1 MLCCRKL
8 PEPPI
13 TQPLSIALVT
23 DWVPPRVGGI
33 ERHVAGLA
41 TALARRGHTIHLF
54 TSTPKAS
61 PLDGVIVHEIEAAM
75 VGDVVAPSL
84 WRVGEFRTMLVDA
97 GVNLVHAHGMF

>member
-8 PEPPI
+8 PEHPI

-41 TALARRGHTIHLF
+41 TALARRG
-54 TSTPKAS
+54 
-61 PLDGVIVHEIEAAM
+61 
-75 VGDVVAPSL
+75 
-84 WRVGEFRTMLVDA
+84 RR
-97 GVNLVHAHGMF
+97 